1 MMMLRENSEETV
13 HIPVKGGST
22 MELAMQLS
30 WLANPNPVDL
40 EAIIEYGSYGMRG
53 SAVATDRPLLIGA
66 AETYARFEVSA
77 PLRTEKVSP
86 KAELTSVERAI
97 RPVKYEIKAGSAEL
111 DVLPPSDAQLA
122 EDASF
127 AGTQIHQMI
136 LSYNFEV
143 ATKDD
148 EKLSVIP
155 RVAALHE
162 QLYDSALDSM
172 LWKLE
177 TADTGAVIGW
187 GGLIHDSDPL
197 KLRKGKYKVSV
208 LLRHTA
214 PSQLEALKDLPLLLK
229 MDLPKAADCKVFGH
243 RGAASTAGHGEGV
256 KPVSEYWLRRGGQRS
271 LYVAAPTGDLPKW
284 VAPGDSLVGSLLV
297 NKDAKKVSE
306 VKLVY
311 EVPPPKNEKKDDA
324 DDDKEEEDKDVDEK
338 KKDEEALEKALLEAK
353 LTRLTSLRTSGASV
367 ERYEALSKPL
377 LESNRKHLPL
387 LQEILAW
394 HRKPPKA
401 KDAKEEPKPDPSA
414 IGAAAD
420 AMLTPDGPI
429 DTAKLAQFFGVA
441 AEDGADASKEAKEAK
456 KEMDSQRKAL
466 RTALYAKAFALA
478 PEKMEF
484 GKEEEGKEKKD
495 SPFVEAVKAM
505 KQWVTKADDLDEGE
519 KDGYACLIAKYELSQ
534 GRTAGALSTLHARLK
549 AAPSKKLAG
558 EVADMYKALG
568 WEHWASNA
576 AEKLERDYPKAS
588 SPL

>member
-1 MMMLRENSEETV
+1 MHVEPLFEHANVRSAAETEQLLGIEIDLKLSASAPWVTTPASMVLTSGLDRVGTTLQSGSMCPPCRGAHFARVIATDASDPSRGPLFTLPVTVVIPHEGDECSTEASKTPSSCEALKLSLPAGRPIRRFLVAPDSAEWAQVKLVTHSMPKGPHSVILHAVPSARGDVPNTALQVKKMMMLRENSEETV

-122 EDASF
+122 EDATF

-229 MDLPKAADCKVFGH
+229 MDLPKAA
-243 RGAASTAGHGEGV
+243 
-256 KPVSEYWLRRGGQRS
+256 
-271 LYVAAPTGDLPKW
+271 
-284 VAPGDSLVGSLLV
+284 
-297 NKDAKKVSE
+297 
-306 VKLVY
+306 
-311 EVPPPKNEKKDDA
+311 
-324 DDDKEEEDKDVDEK
+324 
-338 KKDEEALEKALLEAK
+338 
-353 LTRLTSLRTSGASV
+353 
-367 ERYEALSKPL
+367 
-377 LESNRKHLPL
+377 
-387 LQEILAW
+387 
-394 HRKPPKA
+394 
-401 KDAKEEPKPDPSA
+401 
-414 IGAAAD
+414 
-420 AMLTPDGPI
+420 
-429 DTAKLAQFFGVA
+429 
-441 AEDGADASKEAKEAK
+441 
-456 KEMDSQRKAL
+456 
-466 RTALYAKAFALA
+466 
-478 PEKMEF
+478 
-484 GKEEEGKEKKD
+484 
-495 SPFVEAVKAM
+495 
-505 KQWVTKADDLDEGE
+505 
-519 KDGYACLIAKYELSQ
+519 
-534 GRTAGALSTLHARLK
+534 
-549 AAPSKKLAG
+549 
-558 EVADMYKALG
+558 
-568 WEHWASNA
+568 
-576 AEKLERDYPKAS
+576 
-588 SPL
+588 